1 MAQRDYMT
9 IEELAKDIT
18 EKLVI
23 IQSKESELAEV
34 RLQIAV
40 LEQQQINLMEKKRTL
55 EQAIA
60 SEKYIITDKI
70 GKISQ

>member
-1 MAQRDYMT
+1 MTQRDYMT
-9 IEELAKDIT
+9 IEDLAKDIT

-34 RLQIAV
+34 RLRIAV